1 MAHTFYHDG
10 TSEQADPL
18 CKKFMEFDN
27 DMWIRLLTPSTYTE
41 EKDLVKM
48 HEATAR
54 YTTIRQELFN
64 LVKEVNDSYFCN
76 VPKYAEDRISCR
88 NPRCTTNF

>member
-10 TSEQADPL
+10 TGEQADPL
-18 CKKFMEFDN
+18 CKKFTEFDN
-27 DMWIRLLTPSTYTE
+27 DMWIRLFTPSTYTD

-54 YTTIRQELFN
+54 YRTIRQELFN
-64 LVKEVNDSYFCN
+64 LVKEVNDSYFCH
-76 VPKYAEDRISCR
+76 VPK
-88 NPRCTTNF
+88 